1 MKILFSPNC
10 PRICAIRWFGGE
22 KSRFFHE
29 FATQRPCGPQCAP
42 RGRAWPERTASLLL
56 PGADS
61 RPAPAAPRRRSSR
74 RGGLY
79 GRPDRTP
86 TTTRAPGHRGPA
98 TAACGHAALRGS
110 AEARRE
116 SEAVSGGYTIRPYMP
131 ALPFSI
137 VGAHFICARA
147 APPVCRRLARK
158 RSRPYAVVF
167 TWSVGR
173 GAHTPPNQ
181 PAGTTGLAA
190 ISKGRALCPPEPR
203 RRTEPAPAFHIKY
216 PAACPAAGLND

>member
-22 KSRFFHE
+22 KSRFFHD

-110 AEARRE
+110 TRVRRKLG
-116 SEAVSGGYTIRPYMP
+116 ACSGGHK
-131 ALPFSI
+131 
-137 VGAHFICARA
+137 G
-147 APPVCRRLARK
+147 
-158 RSRPYAVVF
+158 RPYAALS

-190 ISKGRALCPPEPR
+190 ISKGQALCPPEPR
-203 RRTEPAPAFHIKY
+203 RRAEPAPAFHIKY

>member
-1 MKILFSPNC
+1 MQFAGLAVKNPVSSMILPHS
-10 PRICAIRWFGGE
+10 
-22 KSRFFHE
+22 
-29 FATQRPCGPQCAP
+29 AP
-42 RGRAWPERTASLLL
+42 RRRAWSERTASLLL

-110 AEARRE
+110 TRVRRKLG
-116 SEAVSGGYTIRPYMP
+116 ACSGGHK
-131 ALPFSI
+131 
-137 VGAHFICARA
+137 G
-147 APPVCRRLARK
+147 
-158 RSRPYAVVF
+158 RPYAARS

-173 GAHTPPNQ
+173 GAHTPPE
-181 PAGTTGLAA
+181 PPGPRSSRPGHGGMGACRPTAFGGSAAKIGGLSGRLLAA
-190 ISKGRALCPPEPR
+190 PTPHVRPGP
-203 RRTEPAPAFHIKY
+203 
-216 PAACPAAGLND
+216 

>member
-1 MKILFSPNC
+1 MILPHS
-10 PRICAIRWFGGE
+10 
-22 KSRFFHE
+22 
-29 FATQRPCGPQCAP
+29 AP
-42 RGRAWPERTASLLL
+42 RRRAWPERTASLLL

-110 AEARRE
+110 TRVRRKLG
-116 SEAVSGGYTIRPYMP
+116 ACSGGHK
-131 ALPFSI
+131 
-137 VGAHFICARA
+137 G
-147 APPVCRRLARK
+147 
-158 RSRPYAVVF
+158 RPYAARSTRSVGRGAQPARRNHQACGHRGPATAACGHAALRGSTRVRRKSGACSGGHKGRPYAALS

-173 GAHTPPNQ
+173 GAHTPPN
-181 PAGTTGLAA
+181 
-190 ISKGRALCPPEPR
+190 
-203 RRTEPAPAFHIKY
+203 
-216 PAACPAAGLND
+216 PAAGTS

>member
-1 MKILFSPNC
+1 MILPHS
-10 PRICAIRWFGGE
+10 
-22 KSRFFHE
+22 
-29 FATQRPCGPQCAP
+29 AP
-42 RGRAWPERTASLLL
+42 RRRAWPERTASLLL

-79 GRPDRTP
+79 GRPYDVLSTRSVGRGAHTPPPSSQPVPGPLVGAASSRPDRTP
-86 TTTRAPGHRGPA
+86 PRSHQAPGHPGPA
-98 TAACGHAALRGS
+98 TAAWGHAALRGS
-110 AEARRE
+110 TRVRRK
-116 SEAVSGGYTIRPYMP
+116 SGACSGGHK
-131 ALPFSI
+131 
-137 VGAHFICARA
+137 G
-147 APPVCRRLARK
+147 
-158 RSRPYAVVF
+158 RPYAALS

-173 GAHTPPNQ
+173 AHTPPNQ

-203 RRTEPAPAFHIKY
+203 RRAEPAPAFHIKY

>member
-1 MKILFSPNC
+1 MQFAGLAVKNPVSSMILPHS
-10 PRICAIRWFGGE
+10 
-22 KSRFFHE
+22 
-29 FATQRPCGPQCAP
+29 AP
-42 RGRAWPERTASLLL
+42 RRRAWPERTASLLL

-110 AEARRE
+110 TRVRQKLGAC
-116 SEAVSGGYTIRPYMP
+116 SGGHK
-131 ALPFSI
+131 
-137 VGAHFICARA
+137 G
-147 APPVCRRLARK
+147 
-158 RSRPYAVVF
+158 RPYAALS

-173 GAHTPPNQ
+173 AHTPPNQ

-203 RRTEPAPAFHIKY
+203 RRAEPAPAFHIKY

>member
-86 TTTRAPGHRGPA
+86 TTTRPPGHRGPA
-98 TAACGHAALRGS
+98 TAAWGHAAPTRFDEGAAKIGSLFGRIYNPPLR
-110 AEARRE
+110 
-116 SEAVSGGYTIRPYMP
+116 V
-131 ALPFSI
+131 ALPFFV

-147 APPVCRRLARK
+147 APLQPPWPPVVATRSWRHVGMPPYEVRRGCGGNR
-158 RSRPYAVVF
+158 
-167 TWSVGR
+167 GR
-173 GAHTPPNQ
+173 FR
-181 PAGTTGLAA
+181 AA
-190 ISKGRALCPPEPR
+190 IKA
-203 RRTEPAPAFHIKY
+203 APTTRFR
-216 PAACPAAGLND
+216 PGP

>member
-79 GRPDRTP
+79 GRPGS
-86 TTTRAPGHRGPA
+86 TRVRRKSG
-98 TAACGHAALRGS
+98 AC
-110 AEARRE
+110 
-116 SEAVSGGYTIRPYMP
+116 SGGHK
-131 ALPFSI
+131 
-137 VGAHFICARA
+137 G
-147 APPVCRRLARK
+147 
-158 RSRPYAVVF
+158 RPYAALS

-173 GAHTPPNQ
+173 AHTPPNQ

-203 RRTEPAPAFHIKY
+203 RRAEPAPAFHIKY